1 MKNARDF
8 GILRE
13 KKFGDNLNSI
23 TQENEFYYNYDYDSS
38 STIEF
43 VSELNT

>member
-13 KKFGDNLNSI
+13 KKFGDKYSEVVVKRSEFDNSGK
-23 TQENEFYYNYDYDSS
+23 
-38 STIEF
+38 
-43 VSELNT
+43 